1 MQFRQR
7 DKEAIARGEQTLT
20 FRRWRR
26 PQARSGGRYR
36 VGQHVIEV
44 TSVEQIDPSEISAE
58 DARAAGHDSAEDALA
73 AIRRTQRKSGD
84 ANAPLYRVAFR
95 CLGEQADPRS
105 ILAADSGLKSG
116 RTERHHRSPRKDGRT
131 RQTRTMDA
139 SRAGGNL
146 LPIRVVVP
154 PNWPPHKAARPR
166 SSRPTCANSKRS
178 ASRPASRLDTNS
190 HREDAS
196 SSTRYKQPRRR
207 PIRSDATR
215 RSRERR

>member
-73 AIRRTQRKSGD
+73 AIRRNQRKSGD

-105 ILAADSGLKSG
+105 ILAADSGLNSDELSAITDRLAKMDARTKHGPWTRAALEAISSDPG
-116 RTERHHRSPRKDGRT
+116 RRAAELAAAQGRETAKFKADVRKLKALGLTISLEIGYELSPRG
-131 RQTRTMDA
+131 
-139 SRAGGNL
+139 
-146 LPIRVVVP
+146 RVVLDALQ
-154 PNWPPHKAARPR
+154 AAAPE
-166 SSRPTCANSKRS
+166 T
-178 ASRPASRLDTNS
+178 D
-190 HREDAS
+190 
-196 SSTRYKQPRRR
+196 
-207 PIRSDATR
+207 
-215 RSRERR
+215 